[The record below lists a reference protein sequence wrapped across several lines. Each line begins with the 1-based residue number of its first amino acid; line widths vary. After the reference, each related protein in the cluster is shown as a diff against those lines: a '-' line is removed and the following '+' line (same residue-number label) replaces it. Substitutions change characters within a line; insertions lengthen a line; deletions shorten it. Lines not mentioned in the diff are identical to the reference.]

1 MAFAAVGVRC
11 SKAPPAK
18 APPTASL
25 EPDLTGAHLLETS
38 RVVRTLLVAL
48 AIVGAIR
55 SGEASAQS
63 NSAAAIVKPL
73 VDAGHLAGAVV
84 LVTDPDGVVAEDAVG
99 MADREAGQP
108 MAADTLFWIASMT
121 KPITA
126 AAVMMLVDEGK
137 ISLDDPVAK
146 TIPEFQDLWVIAE
159 RSGDGG
165 AEKRALV
172 RPARPITIRDCLSH
186 TSGLPFSSVVERP
199 TLDSVP
205 LATAVRS
212 YSMMP
217 LEFQP
222 GTAYRYSN
230 AGINTAG
237 RIIEIVSGMPYERF
251 LDERLLRPLGM
262 HDTTFWPSGS
272 AIARIARSYR
282 ANADKTALEPIGIG
296 QLAEPY
302 GAATRYPMPGGGLFS
317 TAADCGRFCRML
329 LDRGVADD
337 GVRVLSES
345 AVSELTRRQT
355 PAGVPES
362 YGLGLSVGGDGSFG
376 HGGAHATNMTIDP
389 KRKLAVVW
397 MVQDA
402 GSPPEWKRAE
412 GEVRQWAF
420 ARFGAADGQ

>member
-1 MAFAAVGVRC
+1 M
-11 SKAPPAK
+11 
-18 APPTASL
+18 
-25 EPDLTGAHLLETS
+25 ETS
-38 RVVRTLLVAL
+38 RGKRIVRALLIAL
-48 AIVGAIR
+48 SIVGA
-55 SGEASAQS
+55 SGPGAAFAQS
-63 NSAAAIVKPL
+63 ESAAALVTPL

-84 LVTDPDGVVAEDAVG
+84 LVTGPDAVVAEEAVG
-99 MADREAGQP
+99 MADREERRP

-126 AAVMMLVDEGK
+126 AAVMILVDEGK

-146 TIPEFQDLWVIAE
+146 YVPEFQDLWVVSE
-159 RSGDGG
+159 RSGEGQG
-165 AEKRALV
+165 EKKGLV

-272 AIARIARSYR
+272 RIGRIARSYR
-282 ANADKTALEPIGIG
+282 ANADKTALEPVGIG

-302 GAATRYPMPGGGLFS
+302 GSAARYPMPGGGLFS

-329 LDRGVADD
+329 LDRGVGDD
-337 GVRVLSES
+337 GGRVLSEA
-345 AVSELTRRQT
+345 AVAELTRRQT
-355 PAGVPES
+355 PVGVPES
-362 YGLGLSVGGDGSFG
+362 YGLGFSLGGDGTFG

-389 KRKLAVVW
+389 QRRLAVVW

-402 GSPPEWKRAE
+402 GSPPEWRRAE

-420 ARFGAADGQ
+420 ERFGAANER

>member
-1 MAFAAVGVRC
+1 
-11 SKAPPAK
+11 
-18 APPTASL
+18 
-25 EPDLTGAHLLETS
+25 LETS
-38 RVVRTLLVAL
+38 LGKRLVRALLVAL
-48 AIVGAIR
+48 AIVGAKG
-55 SGEASAQS
+55 SGVASAQAD
-63 NSAAAIVKPL
+63 SAAALVTPL
-73 VDAGHLAGAVV
+73 VDAGRLAGAVV
-84 LVTDPDGVVAEDAVG
+84 LVTGPEGVVAEEAVG
-99 MADREAGQP
+99 MADREERRP

-126 AAVMMLVDEGK
+126 AAVMILVDEGK

-146 TIPEFQDLWVIAE
+146 YVPEFQDLWVIGE
-159 RSGDGG
+159 RSGEGQG
-165 AEKRALV
+165 EKKGLV
-172 RPARPITIRDCLSH
+172 RPVRPITIRDCLSH

-272 AIARIARSYR
+272 RIGRIARSYR
-282 ANADKTALEPIGIG
+282 ANGDKTALEPVGIG

-302 GAATRYPMPGGGLFS
+302 GSAARYPMPGGGLFS

-329 LDRGVADD
+329 LDRGVGDD
-337 GVRVLSES
+337 GARVLSEA
-345 AVSELTRRQT
+345 AVTELTRRQT
-355 PAGVPES
+355 PDGVPES
-362 YGLGLSVGGDGSFG
+362 YGLGFSVGSDGTFG

-389 KRKLAVVW
+389 KRRIAVVW

-402 GSPPEWKRAE
+402 GSPPEWRRAE
-412 GEVRQWAF
+412 GEVRRWAF
-420 ARFGAADGQ
+420 ERFNAAEQP